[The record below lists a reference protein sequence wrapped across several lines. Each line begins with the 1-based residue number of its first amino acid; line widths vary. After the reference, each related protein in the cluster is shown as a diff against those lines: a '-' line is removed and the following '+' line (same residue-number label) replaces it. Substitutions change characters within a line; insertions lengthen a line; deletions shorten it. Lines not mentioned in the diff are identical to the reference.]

1 MNRIYLSY
9 DEAVSVLPKGE
20 IIHTFCNVSTGLI
33 GANWS
38 RAEIE
43 NKLMASDYIEVTGE
57 QAQALGHGICAYNKD
72 TKWQSEIL
80 FIATDMDKI
89 AKLAELKGT
98 EEW

>member
-20 IIHTFCNVSTGLI
+20 MIHTFYNMPTCLI
-33 GANWS
+33 GADWS

-57 QAQALGHGICAYNKD
+57 QAQALEHGICAYNKD
-72 TKWQSEIL
+72 TKWQSGIL

-89 AKLAELKGT
+89 AKLAKLGGKA
-98 EEW
+98 